1 MGAQGRFFPGVHA
14 LRAVAAMSVLVAH
27 SLFVASGSKIIWEYD
42 YLGRTG
48 VVLFFAIS
56 GFVIALQR
64 SKPVGEFIKHRAL
77 RIYPGFWIALALEA
91 ALFTATGFPVGFRA
105 ATFLLYPEIPP
116 GLVTAIPYWTLTFEV
131 TFYYVAAVLF
141 ALRLSDRTLTLIAAL
156 WIVAVQVLGSNP
168 ANAAQYAFPGS
179 AILWSPA
186 MQVLPLGLIC
196 GIHFD
201 HLRQAGRGMWIIL
214 AVIGFAASFLVQDM
228 SKLQFLMLGI
238 GSASLILSV
247 ADCAVPH
254 VLRRLGDASYGIYLI
269 HFPILVVL
277 SSSLGLVGLVAVAT
291 ICGTL
296 YGLFDFRLYG
306 FLVDVDRRR
315 HQGVRTMA

>member
-14 LRAVAAMSVLVAH
+14 LRAAAAMSVLVAH

-116 GLVTAIPYWTLTFEV
+116 DLP
-131 TFYYVAAVLF
+131 
-141 ALRLSDRTLTLIAAL
+141 RLSLI
-156 WIVAVQVLGSNP
+156 
-168 ANAAQYAFPGS
+168 
-179 AILWSPA
+179 
-186 MQVLPLGLIC
+186 
-196 GIHFD
+196 
-201 HLRQAGRGMWIIL
+201 GR
-214 AVIGFAASFLVQDM
+214 
-228 SKLQFLMLGI
+228 
-238 GSASLILSV
+238 
-247 ADCAVPH
+247 
-254 VLRRLGDASYGIYLI
+254 
-269 HFPILVVL
+269 
-277 SSSLGLVGLVAVAT
+277 
-291 ICGTL
+291 
-296 YGLFDFRLYG
+296 
-306 FLVDVDRRR
+306 
-315 HQGVRTMA
+315 